1 MKNAVIIL
9 VFMFSL
15 GAFAQKGNTETKVT
29 PNTIEVKGVETAAVK
44 KMSTIKAKVIQID
57 QKKSNDIISIKAYR
71 KSLNVKLKTKR
82 LC

>member
-1 MKNAVIIL
+1 MKNVVIIL

-15 GAFAQKGNTETKVT
+15 GAFAQETATETNV
-29 PNTIEVKGVETAAVK
+29 NTIEVKGVETAAVK
-44 KMSTIKAKVIQID
+44 KTSTIKAKVFEID

-71 KSLNVKLKTKR
+71 KSLNVKVSTKK